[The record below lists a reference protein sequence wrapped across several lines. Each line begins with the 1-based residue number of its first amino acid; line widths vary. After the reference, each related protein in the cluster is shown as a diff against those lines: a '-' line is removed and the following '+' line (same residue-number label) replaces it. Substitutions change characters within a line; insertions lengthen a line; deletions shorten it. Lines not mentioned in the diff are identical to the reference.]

1 MPRRP
6 RVRICPEIKDPKKRI
21 FLDAVPMVR
30 RIQSDVVNG
39 QTLTG
44 EQIEIPYED
53 RTITVYLHRAPS
65 LRKSESASGSNSAA
79 CSESDFGLV
88 SGSNSGSVPGG
99 ASGGGRRPVVFEYHG
114 GGFVFGSAAA
124 DDGFCEKLCR
134 TADVH
139 VVGVDY
145 SLAPERQYPVQIEEA
160 MAVIAWLRKH
170 ADAYGIDAGKIAVTG
185 FSAGGNLAAAV
196 ALRAAAEGETWLKA
210 QILHYPFLDFALELE
225 TEAEYAADV
234 DPVMVK
240 GFVEFY
246 CKEEERALPLTS
258 PVCADPALLAKTAPA
273 LIIPAGQDRLCGQ
286 ALQYAELLRKAG
298 ARAVCHVMQDVHHCY
313 VEDAC
318 NPELYDMTT
327 LPDKKKLHS
336 PVFREKA
343 EEAVRRSAEFLTEQF
358 FSIDRQGNDRSADE
372 PDPGSVERG
381 NTKEQRNTDES
392 QQERSRAMGN
402 VLDPIY
408 EKAKQNPQR
417 VVFPEGTNEKMMQ
430 AAFECARDGYIKA
443 ILIGNAA
450 ELKALAEERGYD
462 TSVFTFVDVED
473 EAYMD
478 KIVAG
483 YLAQDNVFLSEKGLR
498 RRAKKSLLYYAMIMQ
513 RAGEAEVTF
522 AGIDYTTRDVLLA
535 GQEVIGLKP
544 GISTISSIGLC
555 DIPGF
560 EGSEGQLLAIGDSA
574 VCTNPDP
581 EQLADIAISACGTVQ
596 DLLGW
601 EPRCAMVCYS
611 TLGSGD
617 GPLIDKVK
625 EALAIAQQKRPDLA
639 IDGEF
644 QFDAAVSPAVAAK
657 KVNRES
663 KVAGKA
669 NVVIWPDLNV
679 GNIGVKLIQQFGKA
693 DAYGPM
699 LQGFNK
705 IVCDCSRGAPVSE
718 LKGNIIMSAV
728 RAAAG
733 K

>member
-1 MPRRP
+1 MAKRP
-6 RVRICPEIKDPKKRI
+6 RVKLCPEITDPQKRI
-21 FLDAVPMVR
+21 FLDMVPMVR
-30 RIQSDVVNG
+30 RIQEEVLDS
-39 QTLTG
+39 LTPSG
-44 EQIEIPYED
+44 EKMVLSLPGRD
-53 RTITVYLHRAPS
+53 LAVWLHRAENAGEGT
-65 LRKSESASGSNSAA
+65 KA
-79 CSESDFGLV
+79 
-88 SGSNSGSVPGG
+88 
-99 ASGGGRRPVVFEYHG
+99 RPIIFECHG
-114 GGFVFGSAAA
+114 GGCVFGRGDA
-124 DDGFCEKLCR
+124 DALFCEKLKDLTGC
-134 TADVH
+134 H

-145 SLAPERQYPVQIEEA
+145 RLSPENRYPAQL
-160 MAVIAWLRKH
+160 MDLWDVIGWFREH
-170 ADAYGIDAGKIAVTG
+170 ADAYGIDPERIAVTG
-185 FSAGGNLAAAV
+185 FSAGANLAAA
-196 ALRAAAEGETWLKA
+196 AAVKAAQEGATWLKA
-210 QILHYPFLDFALELE
+210 QVLHYPFLNYTSDHEPG
-225 TEAEYAADV
+225 AAKEVDV
-234 DPVMVK
+234 DPIMIQ
-240 GFVEFY
+240 GFMDSY
-246 CKEEERALPLTS
+246 CDPDEQALPTVS
-258 PVCADPALLAKTAPA
+258 PLCAEEALLKKMAPVLLIPAARDVLLAQAMQYFEKLQHAGADADCYVMPDAHHCYMEDAFNPTLYDRTTLPAKKQLHHPDFPKRAEEALQRTADFLLKEFGEQTADPA
-273 LIIPAGQDRLCGQ
+273 G
-286 ALQYAELLRKAG
+286 
-298 ARAVCHVMQDVHHCY
+298 MQI
-313 VEDAC
+313 A
-318 NPELYDMTT
+318 
-327 LPDKKKLHS
+327 DKEKKQ
-336 PVFREKA
+336 PVNQKGN
-343 EEAVRRSAEFLTEQF
+343 EQ
-358 FSIDRQGNDRSADE
+358 Q
-372 PDPGSVERG
+372 
-381 NTKEQRNTDES
+381 K
-392 QQERSRAMGN
+392 ERSTAMGN

-408 EKAKQNPQR
+408 EKAKLNPQR

-443 ILIGNAA
+443 ILVGDAA

-462 TSVFTFVDVED
+462 TSVFTFVDVND
-473 EAYMD
+473 EAYLD

-581 EQLADIAISACGTVQ
+581 EQLADIAISACSTVIE
-596 DLLGW
+596 LLGW
-601 EPRCAMVCYS
+601 EPRCALVCYS

-625 EALAIAQQKRPDLA
+625 EALKIAQEKRPDLN

-644 QFDAAVSPAVAAK
+644 QLDAAIVPAVAAK

-679 GNIGVKLIQQFGKA
+679 GNVAVKLIQQFGHS

-728 RAAAG
+728 RAANT